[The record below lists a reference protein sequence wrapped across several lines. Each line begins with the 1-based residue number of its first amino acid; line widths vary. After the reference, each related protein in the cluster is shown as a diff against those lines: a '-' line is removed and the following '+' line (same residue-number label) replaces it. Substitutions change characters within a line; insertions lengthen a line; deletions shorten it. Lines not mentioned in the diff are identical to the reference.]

1 MSVYFLRSR
10 DLIKIGFS
18 DNVAARVAAQIAAN
32 PFGCEYV
39 GYMPGGREV
48 ERHLH
53 QKFADHRVRGEWFRE
68 NDALTRF
75 IADMAFPAL
84 PDAREL
90 SPQEALSVEEAKQV
104 ETVSNCLAVI
114 CYSLSGGSPDRRK
127 LELAAEVIGIQFP
140 RLWQLYEGAA
150 DYATAGELVTL
161 EDFMR
166 RVNIGR
172 RNGWDLD
179 RMLSDPDRLPNEPTE
194 HAAGAAEPK
203 GE

>member
-18 DNVAARVAAQIAAN
+18 DNVAARVAAQITSN
-32 PFGCEYV
+32 PFGCAFI

-53 QKFADHRVRGEWFRE
+53 QKFAEHRAHGEWFRE
-68 NDALTRF
+68 NEGLTRF
-75 IADMAFPAL
+75 IAEMAFSDM

-90 SPQEALSVEEAKQV
+90 TPREALEIEEGRQV
-104 ETVSNCLAVI
+104 ETIANCLVAI
-114 CYSLSGGSPDRRK
+114 CSGLSGEGDRRK
-127 LELAAEVIGIQFP
+127 LELAAEAIGIAFP
-140 RLWQLYEGAA
+140 RLWQLYEGTAQ
-150 DYATAGELVTL
+150 YATAGELVTL

-179 RMLSDPDRLPNEPTE
+179 RMLQDPEARTP
-194 HAAGAAEPK
+194 AE
-203 GE
+203 